1 MGVPETRSRRGYGN
15 GERGQSTAA
24 AGLLYLGD
32 GPVHAMGPAATNCS
46 DCIGS
51 RGHRW
56 PMEATFDM
64 GRKGS
69 TPPHGDF
76 RDRNARQGQKANLSV
91 GQELKLACKLPYPD
105 IDSQKN
111 RRKKGG
117 ANDE

>member
-32 GPVHAMGPAATNCS
+32 GPVHAMGPAAANCS
-46 DCIGS
+46 EL
-51 RGHRW
+51 HRQQR